1 MSDLILPDLQ
11 AVQRRRK
18 RVLGVVFV
26 VMLLAVLAVGS
37 GWPEGSWIRRA
48 IAAAGILLILIAIVG
63 RAWCSLYIGGR
74 KRSELVQEGPYSLCR
89 NPLYFFSI
97 IGTFG
102 ALAQSGSL
110 LLAVAFT
117 GLTALIFVPVVR
129 QEEVYLS
136 RAFPEAY
143 KNYARPTPRFLPD
156 PRLWRT
162 SPELTIR
169 PGLFVRTLFDG
180 LPFLAAWPLFELIG
194 RLHDGPLPPLMR
206 LP

>member
-1 MSDLILPDLQ
+1 MSDLTLPDLQ

-18 RVLGVVFV
+18 RVLGFASVTVLF
-26 VMLLAVLAVGS
+26 AVLAVGS
-37 GWPEGSWIRRA
+37 SWPEGSWTRRA
-48 IAAAGILLILIAIVG
+48 IGDAGILLILTAIVG

-74 KRSELVQEGPYSLCR
+74 KKSELVQEGPYSLCR
-89 NPLYFFSI
+89 NPLYSFSI

-102 ALAQSGSL
+102 ALAQTGSI
-110 LLAVAFT
+110 LLALAFT
-117 GLTALIFVPVVR
+117 VLTVLIFIPVVR

-143 KNYARPTPRFLPD
+143 EIYARPTPRFLPD

-162 SPELTIR
+162 SSELIIR
-169 PGLFVRTLFDG
+169 PGLFVRTLLDG
-180 LPFLAAWPLFELIG
+180 LPFLAAWPLLEFIG
-194 RLHDGPLPPLMR
+194 RLHDGPLPPLLR

>member
-1 MSDLILPDLQ
+1 MSDLTLPDLQ

-18 RVLGVVFV
+18 RVLGFASVTVLF
-26 VMLLAVLAVGS
+26 AVLAVGS
-37 GWPEGSWIRRA
+37 SWPEGSWTRRA
-48 IAAAGILLILIAIVG
+48 IGDAGILLILTAIVG

-74 KRSELVQEGPYSLCR
+74 KKSELVQEGPYSLCR
-89 NPLYFFSI
+89 NPLYSFSI

-102 ALAQSGSL
+102 ALAQTGSI
-110 LLAVAFT
+110 LLALAFT
-117 GLTALIFVPVVR
+117 VVTVLIFIPVVR

-143 KNYARPTPRFLPD
+143 EIYARPTPRFLPD

-162 SPELTIR
+162 SSELIIR
-169 PGLFVRTLFDG
+169 PGLFVRTLLDG
-180 LPFLAAWPLFELIG
+180 LPFLAAWPLFEFIG
-194 RLHDGPLPPLMR
+194 RLHDGPLPPLLR

>member
-1 MSDLILPDLQ
+1 MSVLTLPDLQ

-18 RVLGVVFV
+18 RVLGFASVTVLF
-26 VMLLAVLAVGS
+26 AVLAVGS
-37 GWPEGSWIRRA
+37 SWPEGSWTRRA
-48 IAAAGILLILIAIVG
+48 IGDAGILLILTAIVG

-74 KRSELVQEGPYSLCR
+74 KKSELVQEGPYSLCR
-89 NPLYFFSI
+89 NPLYSFSI

-102 ALAQSGSL
+102 ALAQTGSI
-110 LLAVAFT
+110 LLALAFT
-117 GLTALIFVPVVR
+117 VVTVLIFIPVVR

-143 KNYARPTPRFLPD
+143 EIYARPTPRFLPD

-162 SPELTIR
+162 SSELIIR
-169 PGLFVRTLFDG
+169 PGLFVRTLLDG
-180 LPFLAAWPLFELIG
+180 LPFLAAWPLLEFIG
-194 RLHDGPLPPLMR
+194 RLHDGPLPPLLR

>member
-1 MSDLILPDLQ
+1 MSDLTLPDLQ

-18 RVLGVVFV
+18 RVLGFASVTVLF
-26 VMLLAVLAVGS
+26 AVLAVGS
-37 GWPEGSWIRRA
+37 SWPEGSWTRRA
-48 IAAAGILLILIAIVG
+48 IGDAGILLILTAIVG

-74 KRSELVQEGPYSLCR
+74 KKSELVQEGPYSLCR
-89 NPLYFFSI
+89 NPLYSFSI

-102 ALAQSGSL
+102 ALAQTGSI
-110 LLAVAFT
+110 LLALAFT
-117 GLTALIFVPVVR
+117 VVTVLIFIPVVR

-143 KNYARPTPRFLPD
+143 EIYARPTPRFLPD

-162 SPELTIR
+162 SSELIIR
-169 PGLFVRTLFDG
+169 PGLFVRTLLDG
-180 LPFLAAWPLFELIG
+180 LPFLAAWPLLEFIG
-194 RLHDGPLPPLMR
+194 RLHDGPLPPLLR

>member
-1 MSDLILPDLQ
+1 MADLILPDLQ

-18 RVLGVVFV
+18 RVLGFAFV
-26 VMLLAVLAVGS
+26 AMLLAVLAVGS
-37 GWPEGSWIRRA
+37 GWPEGSRIRRV
-48 IAAAGILLILIAIVG
+48 IGDAGLLLILTAIVG

-74 KRSELVQEGPYSLCR
+74 KTSELVQEGPYSLCR
-89 NPLYFFSI
+89 NPLYSFSI

-102 ALAQSGSL
+102 ALAQTGSL
-110 LLAVAFT
+110 LLALAFT
-117 GLTALIFVPVVR
+117 GLTVLIFIPVVR

-143 KNYARPTPRFLPD
+143 EIYAGPTPRFLPD

-162 SPELTIR
+162 SPELTIKPR
-169 PGLFVRTLFDG
+169 LFVRTLLDG

-194 RLHDGPLPPLMR
+194 RLHDGPLSPLMR